1 MKFLVKRQH
10 LGDQMYL
17 PGDEREAAEA
27 DVVHLVAAGVL
38 VSAGEKS
45 EAVLS
50 NKAELGAPSNK
61 AAKPMRRKA

>member
-10 LGDQMYL
+10 LGDKMYM
-17 PGDEREAAEA
+17 PGDERDAAEA

-38 VSAGEKS
+38 VPAGEKA

-50 NKAELGAPSNK
+50 NKAEPAAPSNK
-61 AAKPMRRKA
+61 SAKPARRKA